1 MSANAK
7 PARPKMSIRRLPGDR
22 RGNAAVEL
30 ALVLPI
36 VVALLSGVIDFGM
49 MVRATNALQTMARAG
64 AAYAAKYP
72 ADSAGIAQAATGAA
86 ALDPT
91 TLSVTATQ
99 FCECSGAAVACGSA
113 CPAGGAMSVHVSV
126 AVAQP
131 YHPLTP
137 FADAVLPSTLT
148 AQATMRTQ

>member
-1 MSANAK
+1 
-7 PARPKMSIRRLPGDR
+7 MSIRRLAGDR
-22 RGNAAVEL
+22 RGNTAVEL

-49 MVRATNALQTMARAG
+49 MVRATNAMETAARAG

-86 ALDPT
+86 ALDPS
-91 TLSVTATQ
+91 TLSVTAAQ
-99 FCECSGAAVACGSA
+99 FCECSNSGILACGTS
-113 CPAGGAMSVHVSV
+113 CPNGGTTSVHVSV
-126 AVAQP
+126 TVAQP

-137 FADAVLPSTLT
+137 FAEAVLPSTLT

>member
-1 MSANAK
+1 M
-7 PARPKMSIRRLPGDR
+7 RRLAGDR

-36 VVALLSGVIDFGM
+36 VAALLSGIVDVGM
-49 MVRATNALQTMARAG
+49 MVRAANALQTAARAG

-72 ADSAGIAQAATGAA
+72 TDSAGIAQAATGAA
-86 ALDPT
+86 ALDPS

-99 FCECSGAAVACGSA
+99 SCECSNGGAVACGSA

-148 AQATMRTQ
+148 AQTTMRTQ